1 MGTCAH
7 GNWGSSQ
14 SLALQQLGWP
24 CRELSAPCFA
34 VERSEPPQPG
44 GEEKKQLTD
53 VGDVSSHAVPHH
65 ERRKG
70 KNDRKTLPFIDQQSV
85 KYWKLSSPKAK
96 INTSSPYFCTPIAR
110 DNLLL
115 HPNPICSS
123 YSRISH
129 DKDQKINTI
138 LCHCALLITAM
149 IFILWEL
156 SLWYMCS
163 TASPEIWTPFP
174 F

>member
-1 MGTCAH
+1 MTLQRII
-7 GNWGSSQ
+7 SSLLC
-14 SLALQQLGWP
+14 SRKIWASTAW
-24 CRELSAPCFA
+24 R
-34 VERSEPPQPG
+34 G
-44 GEEKKQLTD
+44 GKKKQLTD

-70 KNDRKTLPFIDQQSV
+70 KNDKKTLPLIDQQSV
-85 KYWKLSSPKAK
+85 RYWKLSSPKAK